1 MTVLKIVKNYSLFL
15 SGIQIK
21 HAIGGSLASS
31 AWGEQRQTNDADFL
45 VEISESNKHAFVKS
59 LPREYHIEENEIYE
73 AIQSNEP
80 FCVFQVIYKPTIFK
94 IDNFIAKSKWET
106 QELERAIN
114 LQIEDVNIPFA
125 SPECIIIAKCLWFD
139 KGNRVSDRQWNDLIR
154 IYEVQKVKLDENYI
168 LKTLREFEVEDL
180 WHELKRQSKV

>member
-59 LPREYHIEENEIYE
+59 IPYE
-73 AIQSNEP
+73 
-80 FCVFQVIYKPTIFK
+80 CY
-94 IDNFIAKSKWET
+94 
-106 QELERAIN
+106 
-114 LQIEDVNIPFA
+114 IEDVNIPFA